1 MCQVSKQSLTVA
13 LDSETVRR
21 VKAVAA
27 KRGLSVSALVAQ
39 QIEHLTAADER
50 YERAKESALQ
60 MMADAERRSAGMDSA
75 DKNTG
80 RTWTRE
86 ELYEERAGWYGR

>member
-13 LDSETVRR
+13 LDSETMRR
-21 VKAVAA
+21 VKVVAA

-39 QIEHLTAADER
+39 QIEHLTAAHER

-60 MMADAERRSAGMDSA
+60 MMADAEQRSAGMDSG
-75 DKNTG
+75 DKNAG

-86 ELYEERAGWYGR
+86 ELYEERAGRYGR